1 MPKSLKEWAKHA
13 PKATICGE
21 VEYSA
26 DTQYAQSVYLKNV
39 FLIRKSRKIPIEHV
53 RAFLKEK
60 KSLRAGT
67 VLVLSGRLQ
76 PVPKPRNPGEFDSA
90 GYYAAQHIFYNLKE
104 GVIQKES
111 KDYAPWKQFLQ
122 KLRAAL
128 AESLQRCAGRQAPVF
143 EAVVLGE
150 KQDLEPEQKLLYQM
164 GGISHV
170 MAISGVCFLCWVFLI
185 GERMA

>member
-1 MPKSLKEWAKHA
+1 M
-13 PKATICGE
+13 
-21 VEYSA
+21 
-26 DTQYAQSVYLKNV
+26 
-39 FLIRKSRKIPIEHV
+39 IRKSRKIPIEHA

-67 VLVLSGRLQ
+67 VLVLSGKLQ
-76 PVPKPRNPGEFDSA
+76 RVPKPRNPGEFDSA

-128 AESLQRCAGRQAPVF
+128 AESLQRCAGRLAPVF

-150 KQDLEPEQKLLYQM
+150 KQDLEPERSFFIRWEEFPMSWPYR
-164 GGISHV
+164 GFTSASSAWGFSD
-170 MAISGVCFLCWVFLI
+170 F
-185 GERMA
+185 